1 MPLPVLAGNE
11 RIKAQLSLRERWR
24 GLSHAYLI
32 SGPAGSGRHTLA
44 ALVTAAMVCSAPL
57 AARPC
62 GECVPCKKVLR
73 GIHPDVRVF
82 TGPGE
87 GKPLT
92 VDQVRQLR
100 TDAYIRPNEGERKV
114 YWLEGADKMAPPAQ
128 NAMLKLLEE
137 GPPYAAFLLLAENPG
152 GLLQTIRSRC
162 EELALGPVSRSC
174 QGILGRAVKELE
186 DDGAGLEPAERAR
199 QLVRAMES
207 GDELALLEAA
217 QVLEKAGRE
226 ELPALLDALGE
237 ALGER
242 LLQGGDRRRLTR
254 AAGLVRQ
261 LRQAAQFN
269 ANPGQLAGWLC
280 AGLFLGERN

>member
-1 MPLPVLAGNE
+1 MRSWPWAPSPRRSA
-11 RIKAQLSLRERWR
+11 S
-24 GLSHAYLI
+24 
-32 SGPAGSGRHTLA
+32 SGCGSGF
-44 ALVTAAMVCSAPL
+44 PQ
-57 AARPC
+57 
-62 GECVPCKKVLR
+62 K
-73 GIHPDVRVF
+73 D
-82 TGPGE
+82 PGE
-87 GKPLT
+87 
-92 VDQVRQLR
+92 
-100 TDAYIRPNEGERKV
+100 IRR
-114 YWLEGADKMAPPAQ
+114 
-128 NAMLKLLEE
+128 
-137 GPPYAAFLLLAENPG
+137 AA
-152 GLLQTIRSRC
+152 
-162 EELALGPVSRSC
+162 RSC

-186 DDGAGLEPAERAR
+186 DDGAGREQAERAR

-217 QVLEKAGRE
+217 QALEKAGRE

-280 AGLFLGERN
+280 AGLFF